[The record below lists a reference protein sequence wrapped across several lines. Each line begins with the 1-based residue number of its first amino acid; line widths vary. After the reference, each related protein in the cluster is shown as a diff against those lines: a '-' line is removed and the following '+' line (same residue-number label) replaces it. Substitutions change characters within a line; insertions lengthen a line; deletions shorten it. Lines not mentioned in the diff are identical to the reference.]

1 MRLKFQKRSA
11 LKFVSRTIPHSGGY
25 NTPQLAAELFS
36 KLALGFMPVVR
47 KNMIVFKGI
56 ENITKEF
63 RGSFI
68 TIGNFDGVHLSH
80 QFISRKLADEAKVAG
95 AKSLIITFDPHPK
108 MVLHPDIR
116 PFYLITTLEEKLKL
130 LEDCGIEGTLIIPFS
145 LEYSRITAEEF
156 VHEFLGKKLAIKKII
171 VGHDYTFGQ
180 GKKGNSDYL
189 ISCGKEMGFAVE
201 VIDAVKVGNDIISS
215 TLIRNLIIKGDFKKV
230 TAMLGRFYNVA
241 GIVVPGKGRG
251 VGLGFPTANIKPD
264 KELLPPSGIYATFV
278 DVEGKRYMAAL
289 NIGEKPTF
297 ADYTFTFEDHLLDFS
312 GDLRGKRL
320 NTEFVEKLR
329 DIIKFDSPEKLK
341 KQIAADVEKTKS
353 ILLKNSGTTSGRS
366 RRLPIIK

>member
-1 MRLKFQKRSA
+1 M
-11 LKFVSRTIPHSGGY
+11 
-25 NTPQLAAELFS
+25 
-36 KLALGFMPVVR
+36 VR
-47 KNMIVFKGI
+47 KIMIVFKGI

-80 QFISRKLADEAKVAG
+80 QFISRKLASEAKKAG

-108 MVLHPDIR
+108 MILHPDIR
-116 PFYLITTLEEKLKL
+116 PFYLITTLEEKLRL

-145 LEYSRITAEEF
+145 FHYSRITAEEF
-156 VHEFLGKKLAIKKII
+156 VSQVLVKKLAIKKII

-180 GKKGNSDYL
+180 GKRGNSDCL
-189 ISCGKEMGFAVE
+189 ISAGRKMGFEVE
-201 VIDAVKVGNDIISS
+201 VVDAFKRGKDIISS
-215 TLIRNLIIKGDFKKV
+215 TLIRNLIIKGDFKKA
-230 TAMLGRFYNVA
+230 TILLGRFYNVA

-251 VGLGFPTANIKPD
+251 VGLGFPTANIEPE
-264 KELLPPSGIYATFV
+264 KELLPPSGIYAAFV
-278 DVEGKRYMAAL
+278 DVDGKRYPAAL

-297 ADYTFTFEDHLLDFS
+297 ADYTFTFEAHLLDFS

-341 KQIAADVEKTKS
+341 KQITADVKKARS
-353 ILLKNSGTTSGRS
+353 ILLKSKKSN
-366 RRLPIIK
+366 